1 MTWVI
6 VPAAGLGQRL
16 GGGTPKQYM
25 PLLGEAMVLVTL
37 KRLARVPEISAIM
50 LGLSREDALWPG
62 LREVGGKRIVRF
74 DGGAVRADTVY
85 NGLCALPAQVTDE
98 DWVLVHDAARPCVRP
113 NDVSQLIME
122 GAHHEVGAI
131 LASRAVD
138 TMKQTHSADSMSIKT
153 TLNRERIWH
162 AQTPQMFRRG
172 ELMSALQMAYI
183 VDTNSESESVTDEAS
198 AFELIGLEPA
208 IVEGSRDNIKVTTK
222 LDLLL
227 AESILIAQMKE
238 AGAGR

>member
-1 MTWVI
+1 
-6 VPAAGLGQRL
+6 
-16 GGGTPKQYM
+16 
-25 PLLGEAMVLVTL
+25 
-37 KRLARVPEISAIM
+37 
-50 LGLSREDALWPG
+50 
-62 LREVGGKRIVRF
+62 LREMGGKRIVRF

-85 NGLCALPAQVTDE
+85 NGLCALPTQVKDE

-113 NDVSQLIME
+113 NDISQLLMK

-131 LASRAVD
+131 LGARAVD
-138 TMKQTHSADSMSIKT
+138 TIKQTHSSDSLTISR
-153 TLNRERIWH
+153 TLKRERIWH

-238 AGAGR
+238 SGAHR